1 MLGIGGTSCFLR
13 GVRPGDGDR
22 NVRSLIELTLGLL
35 CCLLFLPRSRL
46 AGDDNE
52 EVRRCVLLEE
62 ISATFVGALG
72 CARKAA
78 AAAAEDNDGA
88 GLPRMKAD
96 AAAVV
101 ALRSAVSFVRGYRIV

>member
-1 MLGIGGTSCFLR
+1 MLGIGGTSCFPR

-22 NVRSLIELTLGLL
+22 RNVRSLMELTLGLL
-35 CCLLFLPRSRL
+35 CCLLLPRSRP
-46 AGDDNE
+46 AGDDTE
-52 EVRRCVLLEE
+52 EVRRWLLFEE

-78 AAAAEDNDGA
+78 AAAAEDRDDDGV

-96 AAAVV
+96 AAADA
-101 ALRSAVSFVRGYRIV
+101 ALGSAVSFVRG